1 MERLLPGLQLPA
13 EEVLHFIKY
22 PVFFF
27 LSEVLL
33 LHSSTIP
40 CIRLEASAASLL
52 WVKFGERR
60 GAAAS
65 LCPAWL
71 SGRTMPFVNSLCGPT
86 APSLVSSY
94 LIRRGG

>member
-13 EEVLHFIKY
+13 EEVLHLISC
-22 PVFFF
+22 FFF

-40 CIRLEASAASLL
+40 IRPEASAANLL
-52 WVKFGERR
+52 WVKCGERR
-60 GAAAS
+60 GAAVS

-71 SGRTMPFVNSLCGPT
+71 SGRTMPFVNSLCGLT

>member
-13 EEVLHFIKY
+13 EEVLHLISC
-22 PVFFF
+22 FFF
-27 LSEVLL
+27 LLKMLL
-33 LHSSTIP
+33 IHSSTIP

-60 GAAAS
+60 GAAVS

-71 SGRTMPFVNSLCGPT
+71 SGRTMPFVNSLCGLT

>member
-13 EEVLHFIKY
+13 EEVLHLVKY
-22 PVFFF
+22 PV
-27 LSEVLL
+27 
-33 LHSSTIP
+33 SSSFQRCCSYILPTFP
-40 CIRLEASAASLL
+40 CIRPEASVASLL

-60 GAAAS
+60 GAAVS

-71 SGRTMPFVNSLCGPT
+71 SGRTMPFVNSLCGLT